1 MQLSAEEQIAVENGQ
16 PLRCSI
22 PGSNVCCVVIRDDV
36 FEALR
41 LPVSVVEEDM
51 LGDIYRSL
59 SQDSPDDWKH
69 PSEWDAGAKSP

>member
-1 MQLSAEEQIAVENGQ
+1 MQLSAEEIVAVENGQ
-16 PLRCSI
+16 PIRCVI
-22 PGSNVCCVVIRDDV
+22 PGSNLRCVVIRDDV

-51 LGDIYRSL
+51 LSDIYLGL

-69 PSEWDAGAKSP
+69 PSEWEAGAKS

>member
-1 MQLSAEEQIAVENGQ
+1 MQLSADERAAVENGQ

-22 PGSNVCCVVIRDDV
+22 PGSNVRCVVIRDDV

-51 LGDIYRSL
+51 LGDIYLGL
-59 SQDSPDDWKH
+59 SQDSPEDWKH
-69 PSEWDAGAKSP
+69 PSEWAVGAKPS